1 MLRMRLLGSFDL
13 DAAPLARLGSK
24 AQALLAFL
32 ASNRGRS
39 VAREELAGLLW
50 GERGEDLARHS
61 LNQALTVMRAVLGPA
76 APQILRSEAETIRLV
91 DDQLEL
97 DVASFERE
105 ARGMA
110 RASLE
115 RALQLYRGDF
125 LVGLYVRA
133 HAFEDWML
141 SERYR
146 LSELAPTPSPDS
158 STCRATLAIPRRR
171 SRRRAGCWR

>member
-1 MLRMRLLGSFDL
+1 MLRMRLLGNFDASL

-61 LNQALTVMRAVLGPA
+61 LNHALTVMRAVLGPA

-97 DVASFERE
+97 
-105 ARGMA
+105 
-110 RASLE
+110 
-115 RALQLYRGDF
+115 
-125 LVGLYVRA
+125 
-133 HAFEDWML
+133 
-141 SERYR
+141 
-146 LSELAPTPSPDS
+146 
-158 STCRATLAIPRRR
+158 
-171 SRRRAGCWR
+171 